1 MTKVQNPIIGRSRG
15 SAGGMTF
22 SKSLGKNI
30 MRAKAFEVANPKTAA
45 QTTQR
50 TFFAQVSDMIQN
62 FNPEQLRA
70 LFPKMPK
77 GITRRNALFRQVSQE
92 NETVDSVK
100 KVKTT
105 DILSLGNAPMMQ
117 MGTTTAT
124 ISNGVVSVK
133 LDATLKANT
142 DVKDLFFVVV
152 VVNDTKAQ
160 MVFPDTNEKVATGT
174 LDVSVPATWED
185 TDTVHAIPLITNS
198 LAAFSGFGALS
209 VTVRPERKQRTTP

>member
-50 TFFAQVSDMIQN
+50 NFFTQVSEMIQN

-92 NETVDSVK
+92 NETVASVK

-124 ISNGVVSVK
+124 ISNGVVSVE

-142 DVKDLFFVVV
+142 DVKDNYFVVV

-160 MVFPDTNEKVATGT
+160 MVFPASNEKVETGT
-174 LDVSVPATWED
+174 LDVSVPTTWEN

-198 LAAFSGFGALS
+198 LTAFGGFGTLS
-209 VTVRPERKQRTTP
+209 ISLRPERKGRNNH